1 MIQIA
6 WSLED
11 RNVLCDPSFEKEL
24 SMNIPWWG
32 YVILAGLAWGTYV
45 PIIAFGGAE
54 FGGKPNARLAA
65 ILCVGL
71 AYFVLAVLFPMI
83 LFVSGSQ
90 DQPTIKS
97 SAVVFSCL
105 AGIAGAVGAMCV
117 VFATSS
123 AVKAATEA
131 GLPATSYRI
140 YIAPLIFGLAPV
152 INTLLST
159 VWHPN
164 KETGWANFHFEMPNM
179 YLLIGIV
186 LVGLGA
192 ALVLY
197 SKEIGEAGKSGPPKP
212 TQVEVTPAP

>member
-1 MIQIA
+1 
-6 WSLED
+6 
-11 RNVLCDPSFEKEL
+11 
-24 SMNIPWWG
+24 MNIPWWG

-45 PIIAFGGAE
+45 PIIAFGGLE
-54 FGGKPNARLAA
+54 FGGKSNARLAA

-83 LFVSGSQ
+83 LFVSGQ
-90 DQPTIKS
+90 EVQPTIKT
-97 SAVVFSCL
+97 SAVVFSSL
-105 AGIAGAVGAMCV
+105 AGVAGAIGAMCV
-117 VFATSS
+117 VFATSAS
-123 AVKAATEA
+123 VQAATSA
-131 GLPATSYRI
+131 GLPPTAYKV

-159 VWHPN
+159 VWHPSP
-164 KETGWANFHFEMPNM
+164 KTGWNNFHFEMPNI

-197 SKEIGEAGKSGPPKP
+197 SKEIGEAPKP
-212 TQVEVTPAP
+212 AVVIPTIEELPASQS